1 MANTLLNK
9 NTELNNLAKDY
20 SIVTCTNSY
29 ILNYN
34 ASLVE
39 VPYDKNQVSE
49 NISQYLTLDL
59 ENRIGNFQASY
70 NIRNEFNFTY
80 TYYQSN
86 YNLIDNSLII
96 SNLANDD
103 QSAIPNSYIIFYN
116 TFCGLKQ
123 LSYHYKE
130 GNGLYYDAYN
140 HVFNMN
146 IDNSSIK
153 EINKKLFFDTN
164 SIPISSKENYGISYV
179 NTKYL
184 TVNNGILSIDL
195 PYIENIISYK
205 YKIKNLFQS
214 LTTIHNSL
222 SYYDNIYETKNDTID
237 TFKKSFDIVSNNIS
251 KNIIDST
258 ISYNQTNSLYFPQSE
273 IKYIDNYYF
282 QGDKPLI
289 DPKYKEF
296 VTLDENNSYIIYC
309 KDIEK
314 IQILSYISNDFINYK
329 ESFDINKIKDI
340 ESNILN
346 DELLNLDTIDSN
358 THFSKYINENKQ
370 ETIDNNNLYSY
381 IYVNETNDYNK
392 FIIQSNIINNSQWI
406 KDDKYYKII
415 TIGFKYNSKFVDEK
429 LFKKL
434 GIIVNSKISLPQ
446 LKKNILKYNKKGK
459 SIEYDYTVETIN
471 CNYEEKNIKILYD
484 TRNITYCTHNTT
496 YIPYNPDIDADNF
509 YFLSDYNFDTIQ
521 SISKPIVNIMKN
533 FDISFDNKIK
543 YLFYGC
549 NWNIKD
555 NNKFT
560 KNYYGIW
567 NDLPTYYVTSSF
579 METLLTKLQPGEN
592 QLDEVNK
599 LPLSNFLEL
608 YCQNFNE
615 IEFDKENYETIKL
628 YLYKIYPSN
637 EQYEITKVPEVTIN
651 I

>member
-9 NTELNNLAKDY
+9 NTELNNLAKEY
-20 SIVTCTNSY
+20 SIVACTNSY

-39 VPYDKNQVSE
+39 VPYDKNQVNES
-49 NISQYLTLDL
+49 ISKYLTLNL
-59 ENRIGNFQASY
+59 ENRIENFQASY
-70 NIRNEFNFTY
+70 QIKNEFNFTY

-86 YNLIDNSLII
+86 YNLIDNALIV
-96 SNLANDD
+96 SNLSIDE
-103 QSAIPNSYIIFYN
+103 QSAIPNSYIVFYN

-130 GNGLYYDAYN
+130 GNGLYYDANN

-214 LTTIHNSL
+214 LTSIHNSL
-222 SYYDNIYETKNDTID
+222 SYYNNIYETKNDAID
-237 TFKKSFDIVSNNIS
+237 TFKKSFDIVTNNIS

-258 ISYNQTNSLYFPQSE
+258 ISYNQTNSLYFPLSE

-282 QGDKPLI
+282 DNNMI
-289 DPKYKEF
+289 DEKYKQF

-314 IQILSYISNDFINYK
+314 IHILSYISNDFANYK
-329 ESFDINKIKDI
+329 ESFDINQIKDI
-340 ESNILN
+340 ETSILN
-346 DELLNLDTIDSN
+346 NDWPDLNSISSSTN
-358 THFSKYINENKQ
+358 FSKYITENKQ

-381 IYVNETNDYNK
+381 IYVDETNNYNK
-392 FIIQSNIINNSQWI
+392 FIIQANIINNSQLMMN
-406 KDDKYYKII
+406 DKYYKVIK
-415 TIGFKYNSKFVDEK
+415 TGFKYNSKFVDEK

-434 GIIVNSKISLPQ
+434 GIILNSKISLPQ

-459 SIEYDYTVETIN
+459 SIEYEYTVETIN

-484 TRNITYCTHNTT
+484 TRNITYCTYNTT
-496 YIPYNPDIDADNF
+496 PIPNGPNNF
-509 YFLSDYNFDTIQ
+509 YFLSDYNYSNTRP
-521 SISKPIVNIMKN
+521 ISVPIVNIMKN
-533 FDISFDNKIK
+533 FDISFDSSLK
-543 YLFYGC
+543 YLFYGY
-549 NWNIKD
+549 NWNMKD

-567 NDLPTYYVTSSF
+567 NDLPTYYITSNF
-579 METLLTKLQPGEN
+579 METLLTKLQPSSS
-592 QLDEVNK
+592 QLDQVNK

-608 YCQNFNE
+608 YCQDFSE
-615 IEFDKENYETIKL
+615 IEFDKENNESITL
-628 YLYKIYPSN
+628 YLYKIYKNSSGY
-637 EQYEITKVPEVTIN
+637 YEISKVPGVTIN